1 MRERAI
7 LMTRRTHYV
16 MRGAASVLVIG
27 LCTGLVAYYG
37 GTPPAMTAAVAGP
50 EELQYV
56 PADALAV
63 AYANIRAVMLS
74 DFRQRIRDLEP
85 EAEARQKFQELTG
98 INLEEDIDYVVACAI
113 SDQDEPGG
121 LVLLRGR
128 FNQVQLETLA
138 RERGSTVED
147 HHGKRMLLLEQLR
160 DEPRRAPVV
169 AFLEPGLLALGDEA
183 SVRRAIDLPSSAQ
196 NVTTNGELMELLS
209 HIDSDSTAWAVGRV
223 DDPAAQALLPD
234 EVANHIPAVTRIAVG
249 GHINGGISGTL
260 TAETRDDEAGQN
272 LRNVLT
278 GLMAL
283 AKMQAGSR
291 PGLQPLLDSLQ
302 LSGVGTTVT
311 LSFRLPP
318 DVLELL
324 LPDVERVA
332 Q

>member
-1 MRERAI
+1 
-7 LMTRRTHYV
+7 MTRRTRYF
-16 MRGAASVLVIG
+16 MPGAASVLVIG

-37 GTPPAMTAAVAGP
+37 GTPPALTAAVVEP

-63 AYANIRAVMLS
+63 AYADIRAIMLS

-85 EAEARQKFQELTG
+85 EAEARRKFQELTG
-98 INLEEDIDYVVACAI
+98 INLEEDIDYVVACAM

-147 HHGKRMLLLEQLR
+147 YHGKRMLLLEQLR

-169 AFLEPGLLALGDEA
+169 AFLESGLLALGDEA

-196 NVTTNGELMELLS
+196 NVTTNGVLMELLS
-209 HIDSDSTAWAVGRV
+209 QIESDSTAWGAVGRV

-234 EVANHIPAVTRIAVG
+234 EVANHIPAVTRVAVG
-249 GHINGGISGTL
+249 GRINGGISGTL
-260 TAETRDDEAGQN
+260 TAETRGDEAGQN
-272 LRNVLT
+272 LRDVLT
-278 GLMAL
+278 GLLAL

-302 LSGVGTTVT
+302 LSGIGTTVT
-311 LSFRLPP
+311 LSFWLPP
-318 DVLELL
+318 DVIELL
-324 LPDVERVA
+324 LSDVERVA